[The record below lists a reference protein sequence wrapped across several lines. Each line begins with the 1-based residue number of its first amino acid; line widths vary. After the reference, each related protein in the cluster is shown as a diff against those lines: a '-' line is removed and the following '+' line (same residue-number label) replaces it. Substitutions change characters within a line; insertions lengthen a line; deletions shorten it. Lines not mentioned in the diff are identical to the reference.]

1 MINKNKHVKNLKCHN
16 KHRGFTLIE
25 LLVSFA
31 ILTTGVSA
39 AMGLIA
45 QSLKSSTYIKN
56 ELIAS
61 YLTVEGIELIRNH
74 RDSNSLKGSNWMSG
88 LNNCAADSDGCMV
101 NPIDGKISSCGGK
114 CDPLNYETDINS
126 ALYGMFNH
134 EGKTSTNAATIFT
147 RKITISK
154 AVDFPN
160 QDERE
165 IVSEV
170 KWNDRYGAHEFT
182 LRNHIFDWIENN

>member
-1 MINKNKHVKNLKCHN
+1 MKNLKYHN
-16 KHRGFTLIE
+16 KHQGFTLIE

-61 YLTVEGIELIRNH
+61 YIAVEGIELVRNH
-74 RDSNSLKGSNWMSG
+74 RDNNSLKGSNWISG
-88 LNNCAADSDGCMV
+88 LNNCENNDGCTV
-101 NPIDGKISSCGGK
+101 NPIDGKISSCGSK

-126 ALYGMFNH
+126 VLYGMYNH

-154 AVDFPN
+154 DGDFPN
-160 QDERE
+160 AGERE

-170 KWNDRYGAHEFT
+170 RWNDRYGAHDFT
-182 LRNHIFDWIENN
+182 LRNHIFDWIESN